1 MKRSL
6 PGNHAWHLNGTV
18 FSPLYVL
25 QNQKDADCIAS
36 LNSFD
41 TCNIARDCVC
51 SACVACLNIPYLFG
65 YKPIS
70 AISRDPK
77 LLTQKINLINPNCK
91 CIILGYKPRAIFGLE
106 DYRRP

>member
-6 PGNHAWHLNGTV
+6 PGTV

-51 SACVACLNIPYLFG
+51 SACVACL
-65 YKPIS
+65 
-70 AISRDPK
+70 
-77 LLTQKINLINPNCK
+77 KINKSKSCSNMDLREFK
-91 CIILGYKPRAIFGLE
+91 CI
-106 DYRRP
+106 